1 MKRSC
6 HRHTTYKQIYCDMG
20 YGSCP
25 SRTALFVGGRFKNED
40 MNEERD
46 TTGQSWP
53 ILLIGQQGRATGG
66 FGENHP
72 RRAAVFS
79 PKTLPYRK
87 H

>member
-1 MKRSC
+1 MGAVLLGRLFLWVDDSSMKIRM
-6 HRHTTYKQIYCDMG
+6 KKGKEKIPAIG
-20 YGSCP
+20 KP
-25 SRTALFVGGRFKNED
+25 
-40 MNEERD
+40 MNYR
-46 TTGQSWP
+46 QSWP
-53 ILLIGQQGRATGG
+53 MLLIGQQGRATGG

>member
-1 MKRSC
+1 MK
-6 HRHTTYKQIYCDMG
+6 HW
-20 YGSCP
+20 SCP
-25 SRTALFVGGRFKNED
+25 SRTALFVGRRFKYED
-40 MNEERD
+40 KNEERD
-46 TTGQSWP
+46 RENTSHWQPMNYRQSWP
-53 ILLIGQQGRATGG
+53 MLLIGQQGRATGG